1 MSMEYTLAMLARDVL
16 FAVQKPLTYQEI
28 WNQGAVLGYTE
39 RFKRHLLDPVN
50 ALGAQLYR
58 DTKRNENTKFTRVG
72 NNPVRFYLK
81 ELYCKTQFK
90 LSESIKLP
98 RSTYHERQLHPLL
111 AYFAFSNPAFNRGRN
126 VYTKTIYHEK
136 AKKNGYNKWNFPDMV
151 GVYIPVNDW
160 GSEVIEFNR
169 ITDNNPVKI
178 YSFEL
183 KINIDRNNY
192 RECFF
197 QAVSNSSWANEAYLV
212 TADIKE
218 DDDLLTEL
226 YRLSSLFGVGI
237 IKLNVNDIDSSS
249 VLYQAKSKD
258 RLDWLTINK
267 LSEVSCCFREFIS
280 EITSNYKSLN
290 VNSSRYDDIID
301 DPQKYIESLLNA

>member
-1 MSMEYTLAMLARDVL
+1 MEYTLATLAHDVL
-16 FAVQKPLTYQEI
+16 SEVKKPLTYQEI
-28 WNQGAVLGYTE
+28 WNQGTVLGFTE
-39 RFKRHLLDPVN
+39 RFSRHLLDPVN

-58 DTKRNENTKFTRVG
+58 DSKRNENTIFTRVG

-81 ELYCKTQFK
+81 ELPCGTQCEIPETVKSQKT
-90 LSESIKLP
+90 
-98 RSTYHERQLHPLL
+98 TYNERQLHPLL
-111 AYFAFSNPAFNRGRN
+111 AYFAFSNPVFNRGRN

-151 GVYIPVNDW
+151 GVYIPINDW

-169 ITDNNPVKI
+169 ITDNNSVKI

-212 TADIKE
+212 TANIKE

-237 IKLNVNDIDSSS
+237 IKLKLNDIDSSS
-249 VLYQAKSKD
+249 VLYQAKPKD
-258 RLDWLTINK
+258 SLDWLTINK
-267 LSEVSCCFREFIS
+267 LSEVSCCFKEFIA
-280 EITSNYKSLN
+280 EITNNYKSLN
-290 VNSSRYDDIID
+290 VNASRYDDIID
-301 DPQKYIESLLNA
+301 DPQKYIESLLNT